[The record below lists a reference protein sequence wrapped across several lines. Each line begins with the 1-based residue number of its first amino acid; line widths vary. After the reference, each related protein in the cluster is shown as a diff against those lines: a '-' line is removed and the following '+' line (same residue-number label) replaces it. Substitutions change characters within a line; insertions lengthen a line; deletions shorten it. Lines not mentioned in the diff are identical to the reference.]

1 VPTLKDLFYS
11 ASDGVFVIDRKQ
23 RSIYWDAGCEE
34 LFDYS
39 SNWVLGR
46 PCYDVMQGCHPV
58 TGKSMCHRD
67 CDVAG
72 LCTGSGD
79 APKTFQLKINNT
91 DGKQKLVTVNI
102 L

>member
-1 VPTLKDLFYS
+1 MPTLKDLFYS

-23 RSIYWDAGCEE
+23 RIIYWDAGYEE

-79 APKTFQLKINNT
+79 APKTFQLK
-91 DGKQKLVTVNI
+91 
-102 L
+102 